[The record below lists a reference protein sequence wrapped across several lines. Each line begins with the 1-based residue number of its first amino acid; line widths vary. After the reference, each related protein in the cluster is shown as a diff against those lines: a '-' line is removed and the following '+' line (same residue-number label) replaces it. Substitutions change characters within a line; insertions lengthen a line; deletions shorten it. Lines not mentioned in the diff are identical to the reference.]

1 MIMRYAER
9 KRFKTEILST
19 TEATLG
25 GIKEVIFEVKG
36 RGAYGALK
44 YESGVHRVQRVPVTE
59 STGRIHTS
67 TVTVA
72 VLPEVE
78 DVEIHID
85 PNDVR
90 VDVYRSTGPGGQSV
104 NTTDS
109 AVRLTHVPSGLVV
122 SCQDEKSQLQNKE
135 RAFRILRARLYDSW
149 PRPSRTPR
157 WRRSAAARW
166 APATGRRRS
175 APTTSPRDGSPTTG
189 WASPRTAWRPSCRAN
204 WRSSPRPWRL
214 RTGRSNWPRPRSD
227 RPDAGDGGPVDQW
240 TIGTLL
246 ETAAGYL
253 RDKGS
258 SSPRL
263 DAELLLA
270 ETLGLERIHLYT
282 EFDRPL
288 AAGEVDR
295 YRALVARRAA
305 HEPVAYI
312 LGRAYFRHLASGGD
326 AGRAHPAAG
335 DRGAGGGR
343 AATCCAAARV
353 DAGPVAGAATER
365 GTWRRAPV

>member
-1 MIMRYAER
+1 M
-9 KRFKTEILST
+9 
-19 TEATLG
+19 
-25 GIKEVIFEVKG
+25 
-36 RGAYGALK
+36 
-44 YESGVHRVQRVPVTE
+44 QRVPVTE

-109 AVRLTHVPSGLVV
+109 AVRLTHIPSGLVV

-135 RAFRILRARLYDSW
+135 RAFRILRARLYDHG
-149 PRPSRTPR
+149 PGRAGRQGGGAAAQPGGHRRPGPEGPHLQLPAGPGDRPSR
-157 WRRSAAARW
+157 RSHLASHRSH
-166 APATGRRRS
+166 PAGRAGRVHRGPARRR
-175 APTTSPRDGSPTTG
+175 TG
-189 WASPRTAWRPSCRAN
+189 PS
-204 WRSSPRPWRL
+204 SS
-214 RTGRSNWPRPRSD
+214 PRPRSD
-227 RPDAGDGGPVDQW
+227 AAATGGHPWTTW
-240 TIGTLL
+240 TIGRLL

-253 RDKGS
+253 KEKGS

-270 ETLGLERIHLYT
+270 DSLDLDRIASLHAA
-282 EFDRPL
+282 RPP
-288 AAGEVDR
+288 ADARRGDA

-312 LGRAYFRHLASGGD
+312 LGQAYFRHLCLEVDPAVLIPRPETEELVDLALEVLRRRPAWGALPRGRAAPTPGDGGPARPAPPLIVDVGTGSGAIALSLAQE
-326 AGRAHPAAG
+326 AGRAGARHRRQP
-335 DRGAGGGR
+335 RSAGGGR
-343 AATCCAAARV
+343 S
-353 DAGPVAGAATER
+353 ER
-365 GTWRRAPV
+365 GGRWA